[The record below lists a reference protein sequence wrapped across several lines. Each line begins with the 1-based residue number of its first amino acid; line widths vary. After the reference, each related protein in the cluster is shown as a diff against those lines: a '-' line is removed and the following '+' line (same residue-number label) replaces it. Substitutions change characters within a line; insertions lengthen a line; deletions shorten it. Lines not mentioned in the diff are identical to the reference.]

1 MGLQGFAEWCASH
14 MTPHPSIAP
23 WPLRTWRG
31 VTSSLATPLI
41 PVGGFWV
48 GRQWR
53 SGASERLRE
62 GLAIVLSG
70 IEAIGPLSWNICKGL
85 EDGGFRGAIVNWEWT
100 TGLWPLFLYHLRG
113 KKRNR
118 RCANQLASF
127 ILAYEAEF
135 PGPPI
140 YLVGHSGGGAM
151 IATILEALP
160 EREIVTAAVMLGPA
174 LSHDFDLAPALA
186 RVKTQLW
193 NYWSYGDFVLCAAGT
208 LACGCSDG
216 KHTLSAG
223 FRGFSMPRDP
233 VKRELYERKL
243 RQVRWSPRFA
253 KQFHFGGHFGL
264 ANRVFVAETIA
275 PILNTLTTDGHG

>member
-1 MGLQGFAEWCASH
+1 
-14 MTPHPSIAP
+14 MTPHPPTAP
-23 WPLRTWRG
+23 WPLRAWRG
-31 VTSSLATPLI
+31 VTSSLATPMI
-41 PVGGFWV
+41 PLGGFWV
-48 GRQWR
+48 GRRWR
-53 SGASERLRE
+53 SGASDRLQN

-70 IEAIGPLSWNICKGL
+70 IEGVGPLSWNICKGL

-100 TGLWPLFLYHLRG
+100 TGLWPLFLYHLRAR
-113 KKRNR
+113 KRNR
-118 RCANQLASF
+118 GYAAKLAAMA
-127 ILAYEAEF
+127 LAYEAEY
-135 PGPPI
+135 PGRPL
-140 YLVGHSGGGAM
+140 YLIGHSGGGAM
-151 IATILEALP
+151 VASTLSVLP
-160 EREIVTAAVMLGPA
+160 ERDIVTSAVMLGPA
-174 LSHDFDLAPALA
+174 LSNCYDLAPALA
-186 RVKTQLW
+186 AVKMHLW
-193 NYWSYGDFVLCAAGT
+193 NHWSYGDFVLCAAGT

-275 PILNTLTTDGHG
+275 PILHTLTTDTHG